1 MRIGIDARF
10 VGPEGTGLGKYTE
23 KLILNLALLDSLNQ
37 YFIFLK
43 DSNWDYLRLKSKNF
57 EKVSANIP
65 WYSIEEQ
72 LRMPQ
77 IYNSKNLDL
86 VHIPHFNAPLFY
98 RGKFIVTIHDLI
110 HHHFKEQSTTTRN
123 PLFFKTKRL
132 GYRIVVKNAIR
143 RSSKIIVPSNLIKEE
158 ILRNFKVDPAKI
170 VITYEAAEEEYFKNW
185 KLESEVL
192 LRKIGNWKLPKRNP
206 FLVYVGNAYPHKNLS
221 NLLMVVKLLNKK
233 ESSKINLVI
242 VSARDVFTKRL
253 EDEIDKL
260 GLKEFVTLT
269 GYLPAEQLSQIFK
282 KASAYIFPSLSE
294 GFGIPGLNAMAAG
307 LPVVCSDIPVLHEV
321 YGEAAIYFNPHDP
334 KDIASKIKKIVTD
347 EKTRADLVKKGKEQV
362 KKYSWQKMAAQTLS
376 VYKEIVN
383 I

>member
-1 MRIGIDARF
+1 M
-10 VGPEGTGLGKYTE
+10 
-23 KLILNLALLDSLNQ
+23 
-37 YFIFLK
+37 
-43 DSNWDYLRLKSKNF
+43 
-57 EKVSANIP
+57 
-65 WYSIEEQ
+65 
-72 LRMPQ
+72 
-77 IYNSKNLDL
+77 
-86 VHIPHFNAPLFY
+86 
-98 RGKFIVTIHDLI
+98 
-110 HHHFKEQSTTTRN
+110 
-123 PLFFKTKRL
+123 
-132 GYRIVVKNAIR
+132 
-143 RSSKIIVPSNLIKEE
+143 
-158 ILRNFKVDPAKI
+158 
-170 VITYEAAEEEYFKNW
+170 
-185 KLESEVL
+185 
-192 LRKIGNWKLPKRNP
+192 
-206 FLVYVGNAYPHKNLS
+206 VYVGNAYPHKNLS

>member
-185 KLESEVL
+185 KLE
-192 LRKIGNWKLPKRNP
+192 IT
-206 FLVYVGNAYPHKNLS
+206 
-221 NLLMVVKLLNKK
+221 KK
-233 ESSKINLVI
+233 EP
-242 VSARDVFTKRL
+242 FF
-253 EDEIDKL
+253 
-260 GLKEFVTLT
+260 GL
-269 GYLPAEQLSQIFK
+269 
-282 KASAYIFPSLSE
+282 
-294 GFGIPGLNAMAAG
+294 
-307 LPVVCSDIPVLHEV
+307 C
-321 YGEAAIYFNPHDP
+321 
-334 KDIASKIKKIVTD
+334 
-347 EKTRADLVKKGKEQV
+347 R
-362 KKYSWQKMAAQTLS
+362 
-376 VYKEIVN
+376 
-383 I
+383 